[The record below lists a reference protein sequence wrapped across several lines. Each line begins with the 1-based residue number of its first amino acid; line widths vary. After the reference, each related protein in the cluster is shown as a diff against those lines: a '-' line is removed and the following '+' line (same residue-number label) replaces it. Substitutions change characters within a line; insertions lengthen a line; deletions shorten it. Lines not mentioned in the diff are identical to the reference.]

1 MEQEMLEKLKAE
13 YNDIS
18 KMLSNNFEE
27 IVELEKNPIIIRYNY
42 LKSIQNSAERCDY
55 YNSDDYKKK
64 YFLDLC
70 IKKYGI
76 SWQTNN
82 IYVFMFEC
90 TQKRLED
97 LLHQT
102 LSLSKD
108 SKDNVVVYYVD
119 IENPSKYLIIK
130 KEEQEEFEKTHKV
143 IIGKN
148 SIYDSYD
155 RYYNVRR
162 EFFASCIEDGQEQA
176 VKLVLTKYPKN
187 RN

>member
-108 SKDNVVVYYVD
+108 SKDNMVAYYVD
-119 IENPSKYLIIK
+119 IENPAKYKIMSNENQK
-130 KEEQEEFEKTHKV
+130 EFESTHRV
-143 IIGKN
+143 VYGKEH
-148 SIYDSYD
+148 ILDCYD

-162 EFFASCIEDGQEQA
+162 EFFTSCVEDGQDNA
-176 VKLVLTKYPKN
+176 VQKVLSKYIKN
-187 RN
+187 N